1 MKDAIL
7 VELAA
12 RWDRDATSPNDEDGS
27 EEAKIRN
34 AISRGER
41 QAKRECADT
50 IRVLVQILGE
60 NNA

>member
-12 RWDRDATSPNDEDGS
+12 RWDRDATDPHIEDGS
-27 EEAKIRN
+27 EDAKIRN

-50 IRVLVQILGE
+50 IRTLVKMLGE
-60 NNA
+60 YNA